1 MSNIG
6 KGSNPSVL
14 SSRTFSLGCFPLVMP
29 TLEFSF
35 SLIHQFSLF
44 AQREMELQR
53 AFVFRVQCCRR
64 ADWDSA
70 RMIIWCCLGSAHKF
84 FETEF
89 GTAGPLQCF
98 ILK

>member
-1 MSNIG
+1 MSLQNFFSG
-6 KGSNPSVL
+6 L
-14 SSRTFSLGCFPLVMP
+14 FSLGDVNVGVFFFFNPP
-29 TLEFSF
+29 
-35 SLIHQFSLF
+35 FSLF
-44 AQREMELQR
+44 AQRKMELQR
-53 AFVFRVQCCRR
+53 AFVFRVQFCRR
-64 ADWDSA
+64 TDWDSA